1 MTALKLIK
9 WLMVVIVSPWLVFMI
24 ISVYGGGAP
33 FAKMGESI
41 ISIVQNITLQLSTKA
56 DIIKMQADEW
66 KDKIMGKKSEGRE
79 VPESA
84 LKTEPEEKKAKK
96 KGAGVKQVPAKTGET
111 K

>member
-1 MTALKLIK
+1 MTASKLIQ
-9 WLMVVIVSPWLVFMI
+9 WLLVAIVTPWLVFMI

-41 ISIVQNITLQLSTKA
+41 ISSVQNITLKLSTKA
-56 DIIKMQADEW
+56 DFIKMQADEL
-66 KDKIMGKKSEGRE
+66 KEKIMGKTEGKG
-79 VPESA
+79 VPDSA
-84 LKTEPEEKKAKK
+84 LKTGPEQKNAKK